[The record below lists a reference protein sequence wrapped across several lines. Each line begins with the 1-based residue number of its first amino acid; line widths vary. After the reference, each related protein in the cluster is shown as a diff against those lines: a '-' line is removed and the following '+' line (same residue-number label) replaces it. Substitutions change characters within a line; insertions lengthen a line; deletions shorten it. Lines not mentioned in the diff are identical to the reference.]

1 MTCRGVATKHKNKAW
16 VTTTEHLPSRHE
28 GKYVLLIPQPD
39 KTLVNGKLHQ
49 RYIGGPH
56 GFGFFGAGRSVSS
69 AGLSAFDSFDTEYF
83 VEILC
88 HTAQIV
94 WRVVMPQ
101 VWTELFDPT
110 EFDMTDDRA
119 TLGSVIL
126 AVIQS
131 CDQVI

>member
-1 MTCRGVATKHKNKAW
+1 M
-16 VTTTEHLPSRHE
+16 S
-28 GKYVLLIPQPD
+28 
-39 KTLVNGKLHQ
+39 GKLQ
-49 RYIGGPH
+49 QNYLGGPH
-56 GFGFFGAGRSVSS
+56 GFGFFGAGRSESS

-94 WRVVMPQ
+94 WRMVMPQ
-101 VWTELFDPT
+101 VWAELFNPT

-119 TLGSVIL
+119 ALGSVIL

-131 CDQVI
+131 CNQVI